1 MSLFDSFMT
10 DPMGN
15 VTGNFG
21 IPKVGSPNAGIMP
34 RAFSNIN
41 DLKTNVGGDGF
52 APSKYSISQQ
62 SYPSDLMGNS
72 EYGGNYVMFYI
83 NVAVDSK
90 FTAPPGGSTEEVPDV
105 PRNLRGSVAGQ
116 GATMGQMQAGVIGA
130 AALPGALAGGLA
142 GGASA
147 VGSKGFF
154 SLQTITGTAKGA
166 AGGALA
172 TGGAT
177 AIGALAVGEVAATT
191 TRAQKR
197 LKTAIAIHMPNQ
209 LNIRYGANY
218 SDEETMDAAMGVEI
232 AKALSG
238 NNTNADPSGS
248 SLASSAIAS
257 QALQKGGAAAA
268 YGSAATGLA
277 ANPKREQVFKGVD
290 FRTFTF
296 EYQFF
301 PRDEVETRNVL
312 EIIRLFKFHMHPEF
326 KGPGQFIYIYPSEF
340 DISYYSNG
348 QENTNIHK
356 HTSCVLTELSVNYTP
371 NGLFS
376 VYDSASPGM
385 PTQINIQMTF
395 RELQLLDKDL
405 IGQGL

>member
-1 MSLFDSFMT
+1 MT

-15 VTGNFG
+15 VIGNFG
-21 IPKVGSPNAGIMP
+21 IPNVGSPNAQIMP

-52 APSKYSISQQ
+52 SPSKYSISQQ

-90 FTAPPGGSTEEVPDV
+90 FSPPPGSSEEVPDV

-116 GATMGQMQAGVIGA
+116 GATMGQMVGGVTLAASAPGAVAGA
-130 AALPGALAGGLA
+130 AAGL
-142 GGASA
+142 GSA
-147 VGSKGFF
+147 VGRKGLL
-154 SLQTITGTAKGA
+154 SLQSITGTAKGA
-166 AGGALA
+166 AAGAVA

-177 AIGALAVGEVAATT
+177 AIGAAAVASVAATT

-238 NNTNADPSGS
+238 NNTNADASGS
-248 SLASSAIAS
+248 ALAKSAVAS
-257 QALQKGGAAAA
+257 QALQKGGATAA

>member
-1 MSLFDSFMT
+1 MSLFDSLST
-10 DPMGN
+10 DPLGN
-15 VTGNFG
+15 VIGNFG
-21 IPKVGSPNAGIMP
+21 IPNVGSAK
-34 RAFSNIN
+34 SNIEPSKLSPIN
-41 DLKTNVGGDGF
+41 DLKNKIGSNGF
-52 APSKYSISQQ
+52 APGKYSVSQQ
-62 SYPSDLMGNS
+62 SYPSDLMGNDQ
-72 EYGGNYVMFYI
+72 YGGNYVMFYI

-90 FTAPPGGSTEEVPDV
+90 FNPPTGSTEEVPDV

-116 GATMGQMQAGVIGA
+116 GATMGQMQAGVVGA
-130 AALPGALAGGLA
+130 AALPGALAGAGAGLA
-142 GGASA
+142 GA

-154 SLQTITGTAKGA
+154 SLQSITGTAKGA

-197 LKTAIAIHMPNQ
+197 LKTAIALHMPNQ
-209 LNIRYGANY
+209 LTIRYGANY

-238 NNTNADPSGS
+238 NNTNADASGS
-248 SLASSAIAS
+248 SLAKSAVAS

-301 PRDEVETRNVL
+301 PRDENEADNVL

-348 QENTNIHK
+348 QENLNLHK

-371 NGLFS
+371 NGLFTA
-376 VYDSASPGM
+376 YDSSSPGM

-405 IGQGL
+405 INQGL